1 MPKVAELQ
9 KRIHDILEEERELNS
24 DHPLIESLLTRIE
37 NRINECVKEIR
48 KEQEKD

>member
-9 KRIHDILEEERELNS
+9 KRIHEILEEERKLNRE
-24 DHPLIESLLTRIE
+24 DPLIESLLIRIE
-37 NRINECVKEIR
+37 NRIDECVKEIR